1 MRLCGVSCAGIID
14 ILQQY
19 DLKKRGETVL
29 KSILHKK
36 EDISSVGPDLYARRF
51 LNFLRTHTT

>member
-1 MRLCGVSCAGIID
+1 VFVPPGIID

-36 EDISSVGPDLYARRF
+36 EDISSVGPELYAKRF
-51 LNFLRTHTT
+51 LRFLSAHTT

>member
-1 MRLCGVSCAGIID
+1 MRVCATGIID

-29 KSILHKK
+29 KSFLHKTD
-36 EDISSVGPDLYARRF
+36 DISSVAPEHYARRF
-51 LNFLRTHTT
+51 LGFLSAHTV